1 MGALPKNKITSA
13 ERGKRR
19 HGNKPK
25 LKKDINL
32 AKIPLH
38 KQGFVTALMKKI
50 GISL

>member
-19 HGNKPK
+19 HGNRPK
-25 LKKDINL
+25 LEKDFNV
-32 AKIPLH
+32 AKVGLH
-38 KQGFVTALMKKI
+38 KRSFVMTLMKKI